1 MAFQIYLVSG
11 LFAAMGLYALA
22 FPHKIVDRFGVVVET
37 GDGRNEIRAVYGG
50 FGVAIGALLLAPL
63 IKPALLEGVVLAVA
77 VALLGMAAGRV
88 VGAVFDRPGLWPVV
102 FFGIELA
109 GAALLL
115 SA

>member
-22 FPHKIVDRFGVVVET
+22 FPHKIVDRFGVMVET

-50 FGVAIGALLLAPL
+50 FGVAIAVLLLAPL
-63 IKPALLEGVVLAVA
+63 IKPALLDGVVLAVA
-77 VALLGMAAGRV
+77 VALIGMAAGRV
-88 VGAVFDRPGLWPVV
+88 VAVFDRPGIWPVV